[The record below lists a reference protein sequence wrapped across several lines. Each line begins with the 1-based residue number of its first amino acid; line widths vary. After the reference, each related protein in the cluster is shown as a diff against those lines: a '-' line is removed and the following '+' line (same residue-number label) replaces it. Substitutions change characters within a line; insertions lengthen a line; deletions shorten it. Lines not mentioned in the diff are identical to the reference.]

1 MICYMF
7 KIRCTLELTY
17 NAMPQR
23 LYQTLVGNFHDR
35 YRYQKP
41 DRLSE
46 FHDIVP
52 KTVPSDAKIVT
63 LKR

>member
-1 MICYMF
+1 
-7 KIRCTLELTY
+7 
-17 NAMPQR
+17 MPQR